1 METDFASVRRLLDA
15 ALTHVQGADKT
26 SAQVREALELLIEA
40 ALTAEYARATVVPL
54 ASRRSSIEH

>member
-1 METDFASVRRLLDA
+1 MQSDFASVRQLLEA

-40 ALTAEYARATVVPL
+40 ALTAENARRKVL
-54 ASRRSSIEH
+54 LFSRASTER